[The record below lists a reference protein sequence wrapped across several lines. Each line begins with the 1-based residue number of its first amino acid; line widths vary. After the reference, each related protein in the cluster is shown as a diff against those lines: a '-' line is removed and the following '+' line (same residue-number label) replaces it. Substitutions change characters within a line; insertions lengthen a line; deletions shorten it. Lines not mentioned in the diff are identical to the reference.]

1 MSQEERIREFMK
13 GMSELT
19 AKTGIT
25 YAVEAGQNLVV
36 YDVKKNEPVELEIM
50 VGTEITTEDGR
61 TSITT
66 FDRSNI
72 TDGCRAD

>member
-1 MSQEERIREFMK
+1 MSQDERIREFMK
-13 GMSELT
+13 RMSEVT

-25 YAVEAGQNLVV
+25 YAVEAGRNLFV
-36 YDVKKNEPVELEIM
+36 YDVKNNEPVELEIV
-50 VGTEITTEDGR
+50 VGTEIKTEDGR

-72 TDGCRAD
+72 TDGCRTD